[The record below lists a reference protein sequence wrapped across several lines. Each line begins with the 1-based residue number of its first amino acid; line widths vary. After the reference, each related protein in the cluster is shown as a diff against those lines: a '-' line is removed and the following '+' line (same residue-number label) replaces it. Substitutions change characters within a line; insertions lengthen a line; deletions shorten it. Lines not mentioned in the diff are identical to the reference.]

1 MANKKDNYPS
11 LKTPGVYPN
20 ATDKEIGLDA
30 TNLEELS
37 LGNWNT
43 LYRGNKLLLSGD
55 LLEKIKED
63 RGIKVKVRTSPPK
76 NGSTIVVW
84 RYRRNPET
92 GTDPNAI
99 LLAQGPIWE
108 HLSDKED
115 VGSTNNRDVN
125 GVKLSRFLRTK
136 HVYSRFYRNIGDAD
150 IDDYDNLKE
159 VVFQPP
165 DFLDSQG
172 NGGLRTD
179 RVMTFDEGFGFIAER
194 GEDEDED
201 ISLVLDP
208 INRTKLENYHVFER
222 EITEQEQDRWGDGES
237 DRGEDS
243 QFTHELIAYINF
255 DIQALNIDDVTLD
268 SYKNTTWDFLT
279 PNSEN
284 MQKIKYRVD
293 GWDKSNNE
301 HGLGENIANTFFTH
315 IEDSFPIESEDVE
328 LESYLMRYPKESA
341 DAITLRGLE
350 YRLFRGP
357 DGARTSHPFIATNPD
372 FGEYPTGRDF
382 FQDEL
387 HNGGYGYYHS
397 EADFGANI
405 GAVDWHS
412 SYRTDLK
419 SFEDFWPQ
427 TLKFLHGPTIRM
439 GNYDL
444 LEQLPGY
451 GSEPV
456 RDELQSIGRNDAIE
470 KWQEHFDFIG
480 YPNFK
485 LEIAID
491 NDSYVKEL
499 STFDTPLNFI
509 VNVTDNQTEKDLI
522 YYDSEEQSESYIDT
536 SYPLLVNL
544 NLQLFDYE
552 NFSND
557 KINYDED
564 LIITAFGG
572 SGDSVIAYL
581 EEQLNISQY
590 TSNPSDCYYKYQVIQ
605 WGDEKQLLTD
615 DQIENSYFFSFYDS
629 EEYPEIDDFYYRKF
643 QQSQLVEAKP
653 IEDISNYSYNTPGI
667 KTIKIIVY
675 RYTPDTAFILQTY
688 LVTKNIVV
696 NDGVLK
702 SQDFAIFGASDFT
715 LLPVTDNQ
723 AIIGGFDENSE
734 YNDSVEKIVKD
745 DQFLKEDY
753 LDRISSK
760 DYIDK
765 FNDKI
770 LGENPGQLNLGNT
783 RFFKKPR
790 DIYSFIGGNKLEW
803 INQGSGSLPINS
815 LATDIFIDDTDC
827 IVDLNVAN
835 SNYSVL
841 ENKSGIAKGILVG
854 DYKVNQSEGTSV
866 IKEGSMKTAVLD
878 KVKDRQAF

>member
-20 ATDKEIGLDA
+20 ATDKQLGLNNDD
-30 TNLEELS
+30 LEQFS
-37 LGNWNT
+37 LGNWNS

-55 LLEKIKED
+55 LLEKVKDTI
-63 RGIKVKVRTSPPK
+63 GIKVKVRTSPPK
-76 NGSTIVVW
+76 NGSRIVVW
-84 RYRRNPET
+84 RYRRNLEA
-92 GTDPNAI
+92 GSQQNRI
-99 LLAQGPIWE
+99 ILAQGPIWE

-115 VGSTNNRDVN
+115 VGSTDNRDVN

-136 HVYSRFYRNIGDAD
+136 YVYSKFYRNTGDAD
-150 IDDYDNLKE
+150 IDDYVNLKE

-165 DFLDSQG
+165 DFLDST
-172 NGGLRTD
+172 NKGGLRTD
-179 RVMTFDEGFGFIAER
+179 RVMTFDNGHGFILER
-194 GEDEDED
+194 EGEDDE
-201 ISLVLDP
+201 ISLVLDST
-208 INRTKLENYHVFER
+208 NRGKLENFHVFER
-222 EITEQEQDRWGDGES
+222 EITEEEKDRWGDGAS
-237 DRGEDS
+237 DRGKDS
-243 QFTHELIAYINF
+243 QFTHELIAYVDF
-255 DIQALNIDDVTLD
+255 DIQAFTIDDETLD
-268 SYKNTTWDFLT
+268 DYKNTTWDFLT
-279 PNSEN
+279 PTSEN

-293 GWDKSNNE
+293 GWDRDDDD
-301 HGLGENIANTFFTH
+301 HGLGNGIANTFFTLD
-315 IEDSFPIESEDVE
+315 ENENKDVNA
-328 LESYLMRYPKESA
+328 YLDRYPKESA

-350 YRLFRGP
+350 YRILRGP
-357 DGARTSHPFIATNPD
+357 DGGRTAHPFVAKNPNW
-372 FGEYPTGRDF
+372 GSKPEGRNF
-382 FQDEL
+382 FQDEPY
-387 HNGGYGYYHS
+387 NGGYGYYHS
-397 EADFGANI
+397 ESDFGANI
-405 GAVDWHS
+405 GAVDWNPG
-412 SYRTDLK
+412 YNVDIK
-419 SFEDFWPQ
+419 SGEDFWPQ
-427 TLKFLHGPTIRM
+427 TLKFLHGSTIRM

-444 LEQLPGY
+444 LSQMPGY
-451 GSEPV
+451 YSEPV
-456 RDELQSIGRNDAIE
+456 RDELQSIGRNDAVE

-485 LEIAID
+485 LEIAIE
-491 NDSYVKEL
+491 NPSYVESL
-499 STFDTPLNFI
+499 STFNTPLNFA
-509 VNVTDNQTEKDLI
+509 VNIKDSITEKELL
-522 YYDSEEQSESYIDT
+522 YYDSENQIESYNNT

-544 NLQLFDYE
+544 NLELFDYE
-552 NFSND
+552 NFDNNKED
-557 KINYDED
+557 YNENEILAAIAGGEDAAINY
-564 LIITAFGG
+564 LNN
-572 SGDSVIAYL
+572 VIGIPTYAS
-581 EEQLNISQY
+581 E
-590 TSNPSDCYYKYQVIQ
+590 PDKCYYKYHVIQ
-605 WGDEKQLLTD
+605 WGDEKQLLTNE
-615 DQIENSYFFSFYDS
+615 QIENSYFFSFYDT
-629 EEYPEIDDFYYRKF
+629 EGYPTIDDFYYRKY
-643 QQSQLVEAKP
+643 QQSQLVEAKS
-653 IEDISNYSYNTPGI
+653 IDDISNHSYNTPGI

-675 RYTPDTAFILQTY
+675 RYTPNTAFILQTY

-723 AIIGGFDENSE
+723 AIIGGFDEDSE
-734 YNDSVEKIVKD
+734 YNNSIEKIVKD

-783 RFFKKPR
+783 RLFKKPR

>member
-84 RYRRNPET
+84 RYRRNSENNAHS
-92 GTDPNAI
+92 NAI
-99 LLAQGPIWE
+99 ILAQGPIWE

-115 VGSTNNRDVN
+115 VGSQNNRDVN

-136 HVYSRFYRNIGDAD
+136 HVYHNFYRNVDDANL
-150 IDDYDNLKE
+150 DDYKNLKE
-159 VVFQPP
+159 IVFQSP

-172 NGGLRTD
+172 NGGLLTD
-179 RVMTFDEGFGFIAER
+179 RVMTFDEGHGFILER
-194 GEDEDED
+194 EGEDDD
-201 ISLVLDP
+201 ISLILDS
-208 INRTKLENYHVFER
+208 INRAKLENHHVFER
-222 EITEQEQDRWGDGES
+222 TITEQEQARWGDGAS
-237 DRGEDS
+237 DRGKDS
-243 QFTHELIAYINF
+243 QFTHELIAYVNF
-255 DIQALNIDDVTLD
+255 DIQAFTIDDETLTTF
-268 SYKNTTWDFLT
+268 KNTTWDFLT
-279 PNSEN
+279 PTDEN
-284 MQKIKYRVD
+284 NKKIKYRD
-293 GWDKSNNE
+293 DDWQYDDDK
-301 HGLGENIANTFFTH
+301 HGLGTGIANTFYTQH
-315 IEDSFPIESEDVE
+315 SNGSKSVE
-328 LESYLMRYPKESA
+328 VYLDRYPKESA

-357 DGARTSHPFIATNPD
+357 DVGPGHGHPFVATNPD
-372 FGEYPTGRDF
+372 FGSNPNGRDF
-382 FQDEL
+382 FQDEP
-387 HNGGYGYYHS
+387 HNGGYGYYS
-397 EADFGANI
+397 SQESYPTGFGANI
-405 GAVDWHS
+405 GAVDWS
-412 SYRTDLK
+412 PGYRTDLK

-427 TLKFLHGPTIRM
+427 TLRFLHGPTIRM

-444 LEQLPGY
+444 LGQLPGY
-451 GSEPV
+451 SSKPL
-456 RDELQSIGRNDAIE
+456 RDELETTGQNNALE

-552 NFSND
+552 DFSND
-557 KINYDED
+557 RIGYNED
-564 LIITAFGG
+564 IIVAAFGG
-572 SGDSVIAYL
+572 SGDTVIEYL
-581 EEQLNISQY
+581 DNELKISQY
-590 TSNPSDCYYKYQVIQ
+590 ASNPSDCYYKYQVIQ

-629 EEYPEIDDFYYRKF
+629 EEYPEIDNFYYRKF

-653 IEDISNYSYNTPGI
+653 IDDISNHSYNTPGI

-723 AIIGGFDENSE
+723 AIIGGFDGNSE

-745 DQFLKEDY
+745 DQFLKDDY

-815 LATDIFIDDTDC
+815 LATDIFINDTDC

-866 IKEGSMKTAVLD
+866 IKEGSMKTAELD